1 MSTAVRFARRG
12 TTIRFGPLSRRI
24 GWRTVLL
31 TLALWLLAAAVGV
44 VACTLGEY
52 ELRLDDIAAILTG
65 QREGLARKVLLEWRL
80 PRVVAALAFGAALA
94 VAGAI
99 FQSLTH
105 NPLGSPD
112 VIGFNTG
119 AYTGALV
126 VITLT
131 GGSFAMVA
139 VGALAG
145 GLLTALLVTV
155 LAYRAGLAGL
165 RLIITG
171 IGIGAALSAL
181 NHWLVLRA
189 SLEVAMSAATWGAGS
204 LNGIRWPQ
212 VVPALVG
219 VVVAGVAVA
228 AVAPRLRTLELG
240 DDAAQA
246 LGVRADRTKVVLVVL
261 GVVLVAM
268 VTAVAGPIAFVA
280 LVAPQLARR
289 LARTGSVALA
299 PAAAMGALLLVTG
312 DVIAQRVFAPVQ
324 LPVGVVTV
332 CLGGGYLIWL
342 LIREARR

>member
-1 MSTAVRFARRG
+1 MSAVQFARRG
-12 TTIRFGPLSRRI
+12 PSVRLGPLAFRLA
-24 GWRTVLL
+24 WRTV
-31 TLALWLLAAAVGV
+31 TVTAVLALLAIVVGLLA
-44 VACTLGEY
+44 CTIGDYDLG
-52 ELRLDDIAAILTG
+52 LGDITAILTG
-65 QREGLARKVLLEWRL
+65 QRTGLARTVLLQWRL
-80 PRVVAALAFGAALA
+80 PRVVAALVFGAALA

-119 AYTGALV
+119 AYTGALLV
-126 VITLT
+126 LTLS
-131 GGSFAMVA
+131 GGSFALVA

-145 GLLTALLVTV
+145 GLVTALLVTT

-219 VVVAGVAVA
+219 IVVATLGVAVT
-228 AVAPRLRTLELG
+228 APRLRALELG
-240 DDAAQA
+240 DDAARA
-246 LGVRADRTKVVLVVL
+246 LGVRADRTKIILVVL
-261 GVVLVAM
+261 GVALVAM

-289 LARTGSVALA
+289 LARSGSVALA
-299 PAAAMGALLLVTG
+299 PTAAMGALLLVTG
-312 DVIAQRVFAPVQ
+312 DVVAQRLFAPVQ